1 MTSSWILT
9 ALLLLCPTLHTRAA
23 IAYKEPYPW
32 VASRG
37 GHHLW
42 STRDPKFYICL
53 SPKVACS
60 EWLKFIHQ
68 EMLPSELQPHGSA
81 LYRPHKF
88 PDYNLERRDPQS
100 QSDYH
105 KVQAIA
111 EDPSVYKFAVVRH
124 PWDRINSAYRSKY
137 EGACNYSKTCMIQ
150 QFQLTTLQKHVGP
163 KVSFHDFVKA
173 VSDMPVLELN
183 SHFRP
188 QTLLC
193 ELTTFPYD
201 ELVELK
207 NLTQLDL
214 AAKKSGFKS
223 PFSQLSRPASTG
235 KGYYGGRTSKYH
247 DCTME
252 TVRLAEVVYAI
263 DAARLGYNFDDAY
276 ASCKEHGVS
285 VWKPDM
291 NVSELC
297 I

>member
-137 EGACNYSKTCMIQ
+137 EGQCRFNNECFRRVFVPSLEVKDGIYT
-150 QFQLTTLQKHVGP
+150 
-163 KVSFHDFVKA
+163 FHEVVKA
-173 VSDMPVLELN
+173 LTRIPPIHLDG
-183 SHFRP
+183 HFRP
-188 QTLLC
+188 QTLTC
-193 ELTTFPYD
+193 DLTTFPFD
-201 ELVELK
+201 EFVDLK
-207 NLTQLDL
+207 NITQMDL
-214 AAKKSGFKS
+214 AAKRSGFKT
-223 PFSQLSRPASTG
+223 PFSQASHEYGVFGENGRPTH
-235 KGYYGGRTSKYH
+235 KCHY
-247 DCTME
+247 CNWE
-252 TVRLAEVVYAI
+252 TVRLAEVIYGV
-263 DAARLGYNFDDAY
+263 DAAVLGYNFDDAY